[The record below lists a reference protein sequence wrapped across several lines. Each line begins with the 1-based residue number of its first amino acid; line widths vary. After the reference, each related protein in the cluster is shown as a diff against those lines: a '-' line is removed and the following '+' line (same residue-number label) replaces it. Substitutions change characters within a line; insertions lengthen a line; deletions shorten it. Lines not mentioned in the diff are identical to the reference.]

1 MAAASSTSVEK
12 TKTCLA
18 KAAPIPGWP
27 LVNMSKAALFNSKSD
42 FDLLQNAID
51 YLTCK
56 ARLKMA
62 FTDEGR
68 GFLKA
73 IYEDFAVGGRVKG
86 YPEAAELIDHYVDG
100 KGAKLQIDETVYQTS
115 VIVQDTSEAIKDYI
129 RQQIAQRANFAMV
142 RSSDPGFLHSPQG
155 RRVSRA
161 YGRDVQ
167 KQGYVLSDGNLLT
180 EQSNARLKNANN
192 RFILAAQNT
201 TQDAKTVSTRWSVD
215 DRYEFEPFEKSNF
228 VTDIPLSS
236 TQVLKV
242 PDGLSQYMT
251 VLKIASVFD
260 YWAAWKET
268 WNV

>member
-1 MAAASSTSVEK
+1 
-12 TKTCLA
+12 
-18 KAAPIPGWP
+18 
-27 LVNMSKAALFNSKSD
+27 
-42 FDLLQNAID
+42 
-51 YLTCK
+51 
-56 ARLKMA
+56 
-62 FTDEGR
+62 
-68 GFLKA
+68 
-73 IYEDFAVGGRVKG
+73 
-86 YPEAAELIDHYVDG
+86 
-100 KGAKLQIDETVYQTS
+100 
-115 VIVQDTSEAIKDYI
+115 
-129 RQQIAQRANFAMV
+129 
-142 RSSDPGFLHSPQG
+142 
-155 RRVSRA
+155 
-161 YGRDVQ
+161 
-167 KQGYVLSDGNLLT
+167 LSDGNLLT